1 MANPKLQI
9 TYQDPNAKA
18 LCRLTYFGADDKEVP
33 NTIVTEQRHKDADGV
48 EGWSPAGSR
57 MPIEIAMAHV
67 LAAVGRGEAT
77 PTVDKKTGTVK
88 VDASKVAF
96 PI

>member
-18 LCRLTYFGADDKEVP
+18 LCRLTYFGADHDVP
-33 NTIVTEQRHKDADGV
+33 HSIVTEQRHKDVDGN
-48 EGWSPAGSR
+48 EGWAPTQAR
-57 MPIEIAMAHV
+57 MPVEIAMAHAV
-67 LAAVGRGEAT
+67 AAVGRGEAT
-77 PTVDKKTGTVK
+77 ATVEKKTGVVK
-88 VDASKVAF
+88 IDASKVDF